1 VNSGAYDQTHDG
13 DAVLLKVKWFNKD
26 KGFGFAA
33 RDGATDAF
41 LHAAV
46 LQRSGMNEVHPD
58 AELMCEIGPGERGP
72 VVTRV
77 VSVLSEGTPQPFG
90 GAGGDNG
97 GGFNRD
103 RGDRGD
109 RGNFG
114 APRGDRGGFGGGG
127 RDRGGDRGDRGG
139 NFGAPRG
146 DRGGFGGGGFDR
158 GGDDFGGRPRRPA
171 GGGAPLNEAN
181 AVETAGEVKWFN
193 AEKGFGFVVPDDG
206 GKDVFVH
213 KSLLRRCGVEE
224 LQPGQRV
231 LMKAVPVDRGR
242 EATWLSLM

>member
-1 VNSGAYDQTHDG
+1 MNSGAYDQTHDG

-127 RDRGGDRGDRGG
+127 
-139 NFGAPRG
+139 
-146 DRGGFGGGGFDR
+146 FDR

-242 EATWLSLM
+242 EATWLSLL

>member
-1 VNSGAYDQTHDG
+1 MSSGAYDQNHDG
-13 DAVLLKVKWFNKD
+13 DAVLLRVKWFNRD

-46 LQRSGMNEVHPD
+46 LQRSGLTEVHPE

-77 VSVLSEGTPQPFG
+77 VSVISEGTPQPFG
-90 GAGGDNG
+90 GEGGGGDR
-97 GGFNRD
+97 GGFG
-103 RGDRGD
+103 RGDRPDRGGFGRGD
-109 RGNFG
+109 R
-114 APRGDRGGFGGGG
+114 PDRGGFGGG
-127 RDRGGDRGDRGG
+127 RGDRPDRGFG
-139 NFGAPRG
+139 GAPRG
-146 DRGGFGGGGFDR
+146 DRPDRGFGGGGGFGRDDR
-158 GGDDFGGRPRRPA
+158 DSGGFGDRPRRA
-171 GGGAPLNEAN
+171 GGGAPVNEAN

-193 AEKGFGFVVPDDG
+193 AEKGFGFVVPEDG

-242 EATWLSLM
+242 EAIWISLL